1 MLPVFVPILM
11 IFIMDEYI
19 NSFIYGMVV
28 TDAGGTETCPYPNH
42 YQMFVMQLLGMAS
55 LFCILFAYKKLLL
68 SFRLSTELSLLEQK
82 ERSLNQYVEEA
93 KSHYEKTKSFR
104 HDIKN
109 HITVVKELLQGGK
122 TEEAIHYIGDM
133 ENIAGELLFPCGTN
147 NPVVDILMGNK
158 LGIAKSMGIDVC
170 CSLLLPY
177 PCGLRDIDLCIIL
190 SNGLDNAIHA
200 CRTTDAGAQR
210 YIRISGRIQ
219 GDFLMIEIE
228 NSYQGKDGFKR
239 GTGLSNIKTVA
250 EKYNGAMSVKT
261 QGNVFVLHVLLIIP
275 QCQESIPRSVQ

>member
-82 ERSLNQYVEEA
+82 ERSLNQYVDEA
-93 KSHYEKTKSFR
+93 KSHNEKTKNFR
-104 HDIKN
+104 H
-109 HITVVKELLQGGK
+109 
-122 TEEAIHYIGDM
+122 EAIHYIGDM